1 MDYTFLTQVHT
12 RVLEAL
18 ARYKFLTTGQMLWL
32 GIMTDRANLNREL
45 KKLRDRK
52 KPLLTTISFGV
63 DPRIGKLEN
72 FHTLT
77 LHGVSYL
84 REQMQLPLEEIKHLK
99 GTSTVFH
106 RDYFH
111 RLSTINFMIALD
123 LWSIDQMKEITFF
136 DSYFDTTGNANKDK
150 NLVSKTRIDIP
161 GQKSLYADGI
171 FTLSSPEGNLLFA
184 VEVYRGKD
192 TARVMQQLRLYA
204 YALGSGAI
212 NEKYDYGQAIRV
224 LLIFDQPGNMEAV
237 LEQLATDP
245 FFEHVRPYFLLKAY
259 QDILDPDLLSFW
271 VSGERKVVGLG

>member
-123 LWSIDQMKEITFF
+123 LWSMDQMKEITFF
-136 DSYFDTTGNANKDK
+136 DSYFDTTGNANRDK

-192 TARVMQQLRLYA
+192 TARVLQQLRLYA

-212 NEKYDYGQAIRV
+212 NDKYDYGQAIRV

-271 VSGERKVVGLG
+271 VSGERKVVGLA